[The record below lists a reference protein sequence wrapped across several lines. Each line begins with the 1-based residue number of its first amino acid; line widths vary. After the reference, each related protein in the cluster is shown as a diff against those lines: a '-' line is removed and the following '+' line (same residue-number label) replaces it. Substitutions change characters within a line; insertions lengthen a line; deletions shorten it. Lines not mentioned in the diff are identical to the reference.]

1 MGFHLRIAL
10 HLRKYV
16 RFIHTASM
24 PSFSKLCPAFNDE
37 IQSFLCDCRDVIG
50 KSKVLQIR
58 KICAR
63 EIKYLQGIK
72 KPEGCKQ
79 TPSNWNPLLRTKH

>member
-1 MGFHLRIAL
+1 MGCHLRIAL

-24 PSFSKLCPAFNDE
+24 YSFSKLCPAFNDE
-37 IQSFLCDCRDVIG
+37 IQSFFCDWRDVIG
-50 KSKVLQIR
+50 KSKILQIR
-58 KICAR
+58 KICAC
-63 EIKYLQGIK
+63 EIKYLQGTK

-79 TPSNWNPLLRTKH
+79 TPSNWNPFPRTKH